1 MCVYVYL
8 PFHWGE
14 NLFLALL
21 QILPYELLYAFLYL
35 PRYAGFHWL
44 KGLFSLWN
52 CESEELFYTH
62 KFSFY
67 FSCLEVFYDL
77 FFFWLYDLKIQWIK
91 HTPIHFLPL
100 LSFSLKQ
107 LLFIFILLIQGKLV
121 SAFSSP
127 TLNNQYLKHS
137 SDKIRSRF
145 PITL

>member
-1 MCVYVYL
+1 MCICVFTFPLRWKSLSSTVTNFTIWAAL
-8 PFHWGE
+8 CFSLLTKICWIS
-14 NLFLALL
+14 LA
-21 QILPYELLYAFLYL
+21 E
-35 PRYAGFHWL
+35 GFI
-44 KGLFSLWN
+44 FLWN
-52 CESEELFYTH
+52 CKPEELFYTN

-77 FFFWLYDLKIQWIK
+77 FFFWLYDLKIQWTK

-100 LSFSLKQ
+100 LYFSLKQ